1 MNQHSNKTGING
13 TDQAL
18 SIDNLILH
26 WIFKTS
32 NTIWQKVK
40 TYSWAIIIALA
51 IAFIFYKPLLVS
63 TAITIATI
71 IGIFALIILTLWVTS
86 FLGRIFFGCQV
97 CESTGVVNGHDM
109 YLDINFNKNQC
120 YACNGKRLMF
130 KKKNDW
136 YNTAMNAVTKMRKH
150 RQLID
155 EIKRDLGNYQSTI
168 KISPGLVDKFIKKR
182 YQAQKKSLSDALA
195 LEEAQYELFQVIHQR
210 AILMLHKQ
218 HLHLLQNR
226 WDKRIKLTSE
236 HKFDTYSKAISASED
251 IGISTLFE
259 DEFTSLNQYLESF
272 NDSAHN
278 ADLLQD
284 IRQATERLKAD
295 NKALKE

>member
-1 MNQHSNKTGING
+1 MNQHNNKTGING

-18 SIDNLILH
+18 SIDNMILH
-26 WIFKTS
+26 WIFKVP
-32 NTIWQKVK
+32 NTIWQKFK
-40 TYSWAIIIALA
+40 TYPWVIIIAMA
-51 IAFIFYKPLLVS
+51 ITLIFYDPILVS
-63 TAITIATI
+63 IAITIANV
-71 IGIFALIILTLWVTS
+71 IGIFALIILTLWATS
-86 FLGRIFFGCQV
+86 FLGRVFFGCQV
-97 CESTGVVNGHDM
+97 CESTGIVNGHDM
-109 YLDINFNKNQC
+109 YLDINFNKDQC
-120 YACNGKRLMF
+120 YACHGKRLII
-130 KKKNDW
+130 KTNNDW
-136 YNTAMNAVTKMRKH
+136 YSTAMNAITKMRKH
-150 RQLID
+150 RQQID
-155 EIKRDLGNYQSTI
+155 EIKLDLSNYQSTI
-168 KISPGLVDKFIKKR
+168 KISPSLVDKFIKKR

-210 AILMLHKQ
+210 AILVLHKQ

-259 DEFTSLNQYLESF
+259 DEFISLNQYLESF

-284 IRQATERLKAD
+284 IRQATERLKAE
-295 NKALKE
+295 NKVLKE